1 MNWNQFIN
9 HQKMW
14 MHSPFT
20 FTIHFFRS
28 ELIYESEIVKNHQIS
43 ICPTLDCVRSTR
55 ISKVCLASPT
65 IFGHLYDI
73 FLDFIVNLLRC
84 SDECPKRTGVK
95 KRWFFV
101 RRPTKLHWC
110 SALRH
115 NNRFEDSG
123 CPGMYILRSKELHV
137 YM

>member
-65 IFGHLYDI
+65 IFGHLYDFY
-73 FLDFIVNLLRC
+73 FLCSILLTFNTFSNSNLSFTDDIKSVSVGALSHDVVTFFIYSL
-84 SDECPKRTGVK
+84 K
-95 KRWFFV
+95 
-101 RRPTKLHWC
+101 
-110 SALRH
+110 
-115 NNRFEDSG
+115 NNKNQFQTID
-123 CPGMYILRSKELHV
+123 I
-137 YM
+137 